1 MITAET
7 RREAEKKVDKQKRYG
22 QITRIL
28 KEYPEGLTAKEVAV
42 KMCLREMIPTSERNF
57 AAPWLT
63 EMEKAGRVFVSG
75 KKKCEFTHKTVAVY
89 RLV

>member
-57 AAPWLT
+57 ASPRP
-63 EMEKAGRVFVSG
+63 G
-75 KKKCEFTHKTVAVY
+75 
-89 RLV
+89 